1 MASVDMKKLLSLP
14 QKERRKIAEKLWDSL
29 APNKSI
35 VALSAEEKKLLEQRW
50 NKYLSGKMKFYSSS
64 QMQKMVFGKNKQ

>member
-29 APNKSI
+29 APSKSI
-35 VALSAEEKKLLEQRW
+35 APLSASEKKLLEQRW
-50 NKYLSGKMKFYSSS
+50 DKYVSGKMKFYSSTE
-64 QMQKMVFGKNKQ
+64 MKNIVFGK